1 MARKTWFKGLIEL
14 AGLPRLP
21 DDVVGWLYRVV
32 RNKAISALR
41 STQRRRQHES
51 DAAARQI
58 GWFEGSAA
66 DAMDARVA
74 AIALES
80 LPIEQREVVVA
91 RIWGGLSFQ
100 QIGRLVGAS
109 DTRRPSAL
117 RSGLI
122 GFAKEVEGAMSE
134 KPIDGE
140 LAAVEAAL
148 STLRPTASALQRD
161 RLMFLAGRASAGK
174 TVAGRPESSAAYGCM
189 VLAVCDGDVAF
200 GGGHVCRVV
209 GRAAKSLFAL

>member
-1 MARKTWFKGLIEL
+1 MMDGHDSNEGGGVGPELLGRLLDRYAAPLELFGRQWCDCAEDVVQEALIEL

-109 DTRRPSAL
+109 DSAAHRRH
-117 RSGLI
+117 
-122 GFAKEVEGAMSE
+122 
-134 KPIDGE
+134 
-140 LAAVEAAL
+140 EAAL
-148 STLRPTASALQRD
+148 SALRKKL
-161 RLMFLAGRASAGK
+161 
-174 TVAGRPESSAAYGCM
+174 
-189 VLAVCDGDVAF
+189 
-200 GGGHVCRVV
+200 RVPCQ
-209 GRAAKSLFAL
+209 KNP